1 MTPSEYG
8 LATFRSDAEP
18 PRAGLAIGERIA
30 ALDDLVRAYPSTSHE
45 RLAGKTVLDLLQSWD
60 HALEALNNL
69 REAITETVVQ
79 EHFRAFSDVTICPPV
94 DLPRQIFCTG
104 ANYRKHVIDLTL
116 DMGIGPEGL
125 DAAGLRRWAENM
137 MDERAATGEPYAF
150 TKPVSTIGG
159 AYDALVVPP
168 IEQKPDWELELG
180 VIIGHGG
187 RNISRADAMSHV
199 AGYAIVNDVTS
210 RSLIGRTDY
219 KQLGT
224 DWLRAKGQ
232 PGFLPFG
239 PVLVPAQ
246 FISNPY
252 DLHLKL
258 SLNGEVMQ
266 DEDAADMIFDISRQI
281 EYISRYTRLLPGDL
295 ICTGSPAG
303 NGTHYNRFLQPGD
316 LMIGEITRLGR
327 QVIRCVA
334 AGSTQ
339 TCRASKSAA
348 EH

>member
-1 MTPSEYG
+1 MTPQEYG
-8 LATFRSDAEP
+8 LATFRSAAEM

-30 ALDDLVRAYPSTSHE
+30 ALDDLVRACPSSSHE
-45 RLAGKTVLDLLQSWD
+45 RLVGKSVLDLLQDWNS
-60 HALEALNNL
+60 ALEAVDNL
-69 REAITETVVQ
+69 RTTISDAVIQ
-79 EHFRAFSDVTICPPV
+79 EHFRAFSDVTIYPPV
-94 DLPRQIFCTG
+94 DLPRQVFCTG
-104 ANYRKHVIDLTL
+104 ANYRKHVVDLTL
-116 DMGIGPEGL
+116 DMGVGPEGL

-159 AYDALVVPP
+159 AYDALVLPRV
-168 IEQKPDWELELG
+168 EEKPDWELEVG

-210 RSLIGRTDY
+210 RSLIARTDY

-239 PVLVPAQ
+239 PVLIPAQ
-246 FISNPY
+246 FITNPY

-258 SLNGEVMQ
+258 SINGKVMQ

-281 EYISRYTRLLPGDL
+281 EYISRYTRLMPGDL

-316 LMIGEITRLGR
+316 LMVGEITRLGR
-327 QVIRCVA
+327 QVIRCVV
-334 AGSTQ
+334 AGS
-339 TCRASKSAA
+339 ANPANV
-348 EH
+348 